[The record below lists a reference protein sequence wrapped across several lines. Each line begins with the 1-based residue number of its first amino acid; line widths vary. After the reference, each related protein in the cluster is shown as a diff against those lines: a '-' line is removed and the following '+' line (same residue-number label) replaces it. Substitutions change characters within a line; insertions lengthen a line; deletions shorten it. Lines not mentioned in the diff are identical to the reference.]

1 MRILIVG
8 SGGREHALAWALAR
22 SPQQPTLYIAPG
34 NAGTSVLGENVAI
47 PASDVDAL
55 TAFAQEKAI
64 DLVVI
69 GPEVP
74 LVGGLADRLEDAGIA
89 AIGPSAAAARL
100 EGSKAFAKA
109 FMARYGI
116 PTAAHRTFQAEA
128 YKKAV
133 AYVEAEG
140 GPLVVKASGLAA
152 GKGAV
157 VCATT
162 EKALHTLDEMMR
174 QRAFG
179 EAGDE
184 VVIEAF
190 MEGEEAS
197 VFALTDGEHY
207 VLLPPAQDHK
217 RAGEGDTGPNTGGM
231 GAYAP
236 APIMTGRLLTKTCRE
251 IIEPVLAGMA
261 AEGHPYRGV
270 LYAGLMITPDG
281 PKVVEF
287 NCRLGDPEA
296 QAVLPLLDVDLA
308 DVFSKLA
315 SGRLQ
320 EVTLQARAGAAA
332 CVVLA
337 SGGYPGTYEKGFSIS
352 GVDEAQEAGAH
363 VFHAGTRRDEDQ
375 VVTSGGRVLGVT
387 GLGDDLSE
395 ALGQAYAAVEKIH
408 FKGQQYRRDIGQK
421 GLLRMNV

>member
-34 NAGTSVLGENVAI
+34 NAGTEALGENVDL
-47 PASDVDAL
+47 PASDVRAL
-55 TAFAQEKAI
+55 AEFAQEKAI

-74 LVGGLADRLEDAGIA
+74 LVEGLADRLEDAGIA

-109 FMARYGI
+109 FMDRYGI
-116 PTAAHRTFQAEA
+116 PTATHRTFRAEA
-128 YKKAV
+128 YDEAV
-133 AYVEAEG
+133 AHVEAEG

-162 EKALHTLDEMMR
+162 EEALHTLDEMMR
-174 QRAFG
+174 QRVFG

-184 VVIEAF
+184 VVIEEF

-217 RAGEGDTGPNTGGM
+217 RVGEGDTGPNTGGM

-236 APIMTGRLLTKTCRE
+236 APIMTGRLLTQTCRE

-308 DVFSKLA
+308 DVFHKLA
-315 SGRLQ
+315 SGRLH
-320 EVTLQARAGAAA
+320 EVTLQARAGASA

-337 SGGYPGTYEKGFSIS
+337 SGGYPGSYEKGFPIR
-352 GVDEAQEAGAH
+352 GLDEAQAAGAL

-375 VVTSGGRVLGVT
+375 IVTSGGRVLGVT
-387 GLGDDLSE
+387 GLGNTLGS
-395 ALGQAYAAVEKIH
+395 ALDAAYASAEKIH
-408 FKGQQYRRDIGQK
+408 FEGRQYRRDIGQK
-421 GLLRMNV
+421 GLSRMNV